1 MRRSSWKWIAANC
14 AVIIAVA
21 ASVGLAAG
29 GNGTGSGK
37 ANGAGVGLRA
47 ELKGPHEHLAGLA
60 KELGVSENELRDAL
74 DAVRDKL
81 DPPRFRRGDGP
92 PSRAQL
98 DKRCNEFT
106 DALASELDK
115 SGDEVRSAIKKVIK
129 ADIEDAVKADRLTR
143 QQADRILSRI
153 DDAACLPFGPPGPG
167 GIGCAAR
174 MEPPPGMPGRDDSE
188 RHAAP
193 PPAGGI
199 FVP

>member
-14 AVIIAVA
+14 AVIVAVA

-29 GNGTGSGK
+29 GSDTSSRK
-37 ANGAGVGLRA
+37 ARGAGVGFRA
-47 ELKGPHEHLAGLA
+47 ELKAPREHVAALA

-81 DPPRFRRGDGP
+81 DPPRFRPGDGP

-98 DKRCNEFT
+98 EKRCNEFT

-115 SGDEVRSAIKKVIK
+115 SGDEVRSAIKKVLK
-129 ADIEDAVKADRLTR
+129 ADIEEAVKDDRLTR

-153 DDAACLPFGPPGPG
+153 DDAACLPFGPGPG
-167 GIGCAAR
+167 GIGCAAHIG
-174 MEPPPGMPGRDDSE
+174 PPPGTSGRGGTE
-188 RHAAP
+188 RSVPP